1 MNILWIAQ
9 RDLHHDLNIS
19 TWLEMSKALIKRN
32 HRVNLVTLTTT
43 TAKFPIQITNLMLRE
58 IAVIKRFP
66 LVAITFHLQVLIFC
80 LFWLFKIRP
89 DVIITHPMTAYFLL
103 PARLAAK
110 IFRLN
115 TKFILD
121 IRTLP
126 VRSKTI
132 SEKIKNIMN
141 YSSIR
146 FANCCF
152 HGIAVITPA
161 LQRIIIDQFHVN
173 PHKIG
178 IWMSGVNLEIF
189 QPQNQ
194 NSIYNQ
200 QSKDRFRVMYHGVL
214 AENRGLM
221 ETIQAM
227 ISVKELFPQ
236 IELFILGK
244 GLAYRQ
250 LIESVE
256 QLNLTENVL
265 FHDPVDYS
273 HIANYISQA
282 DVGIIP
288 LPDRLCWQVSSPLK
302 LFEYLAMAKPV
313 IVSPIEAHTSI
324 LYDCPAAIFL
334 KSTSPEDISE
344 SIIKVYKMRNQ
355 LNQLGSKGRKFVI
368 EKFTWDHQ
376 AFQLEKFAISL

>member
-9 RDLHHDLNIS
+9 KDLHHDLDIS
-19 TWLEMSKALIKRN
+19 TWVEMSKALTKRN
-32 HRVNLVTLTTT
+32 HCVTLITFKTTR
-43 TAKFPIQITNLMLRE
+43 AKYSHQISNLILRE
-58 IAVIKRFP
+58 ITVINRYP

-103 PARLAAK
+103 PARLTAK
-110 IFRLN
+110 VFRLH

-132 SEKIKNIMN
+132 SEKIKNMVN
-141 YSSIR
+141 YSSIK

-161 LQRIIIDQFHVN
+161 LKRIIVDQFHVN
-173 PHKIG
+173 SHKIG
-178 IWMSGVNLEIF
+178 IWMSGVNIEFF

-194 NSIYNQ
+194 NSQSNQ
-200 QSKDRFRVMYHGVL
+200 QSKDHFRVMYHGVL
-214 AENRGLM
+214 AENRGLI

-227 ISVKELFPQ
+227 SSVKEIFPQ

-250 LIESVE
+250 LVELVE
-256 QLNLTENVL
+256 QLKLRANVH
-265 FHDPVDYS
+265 FHDSVDYS
-273 HIANYISQA
+273 QIPDYIAQT

-288 LPDRLCWQVSSPLK
+288 LPDKLCWQVSSPLK
-302 LFEYLAMAKPV
+302 LFEYLAMARPV

-324 LYDCPAAIFL
+324 LGDCPAAIFL
-334 KSTSPEDISE
+334 KSHSAKDISE
-344 SIIKVYKMRNQ
+344 SIIAVYKMRDQ
-355 LNQLGSKGRKFVI
+355 LDQLGWEGRKFVM
-368 EKFTWDHQ
+368 KNFTWDHQ
-376 AFQLEKFAISL
+376 AFQLEKFAVSL

>member
-19 TWLEMSKALIKRN
+19 TWLEMTKALLKRN
-32 HRVNLVTLTTT
+32 HRVTLVTLKTSK
-43 TAKFPIQITNLMLRE
+43 AKYIHQISNLSLKE
-58 IAVIKRFP
+58 ISAINRYP

-80 LFWLFKIRP
+80 LFWQLRIRP
-89 DVIITHPMTAYFLL
+89 DIIITHPMTAYFLV

-110 IFRLN
+110 FFRLH

-132 SEKIKNIMN
+132 SEKIKNIVN

-161 LQRIIIDQFHVN
+161 LKRIISEQFHVSSD
-173 PHKIG
+173 KIG
-178 IWMSGVNLEIF
+178 VWMSGVNIDVF
-189 QPQNQ
+189 QPQHQ
-194 NSIYNQ
+194 NFRSIHPT
-200 QSKDRFRVMYHGVL
+200 SSRFRVMYHGVL
-214 AENRGLM
+214 AENRGLI

-227 ISVKELFPQ
+227 QSVKELFPQ

-250 LIESVE
+250 LIELAG
-256 QLNLTENVL
+256 QLKLTENVH
-265 FHDPVDYS
+265 FHNSVDYNLIPDY
-273 HIANYISQA
+273 IAQA

-288 LPDRLCWQVSSPLK
+288 LPDLLCWQVSSPLK
-302 LFEYLAMAKPV
+302 LFEYLAMEKPV
-313 IVSPIEAHTSI
+313 IVSPIEAHTSV
-324 LYDCPAAIFL
+324 LHDCAAAFFL
-334 KSTSPEDISE
+334 KSTLPEDISE
-344 SIIKVYKMRNQ
+344 GIIKAYEMRDQ
-355 LNQLGSKGRKFVI
+355 LDRLGSKGREFVM

-376 AFQLEKFAISL
+376 AYQLEKFAASL